1 MAAVVTSVKIDATL
15 KQEAQT
21 LFDSLGLTLS
31 TAINLFLRQAVR
43 EQAIPF
49 RVGEPERLV
58 YTKEE
63 FRRKLEEGAKEIR
76 AGRGIVKTLDEL
88 REMEASLLDEEE
100 TDPVKVKN

>member
-21 LFDSLGLTLS
+21 LFEGLGLTLS

-49 RVGEPERLV
+49 RVGEPKKLV

-63 FRRKLEEGAKEIR
+63 FRQKLEEGAEEIH

-88 REMEASLLDEEE
+88 REMEAALLDEKE
-100 TDPVKVKN
+100 TGPVQS